1 MRTSTCAA
9 ALLAVLFAAAACQQ
23 TKVRGPHGEELTAT
37 APRWVTIH
45 RGESVPLTVGIDR
58 DRFSGPVTVSISQ
71 LPTGVAVDRRSQ
83 RVDTD
88 AATFALRANRDA
100 DLVAKQAVR
109 VTVRGPDGR
118 ETTQYVDLTV
128 AE

>member
-1 MRTSTCAA
+1 MRIPTCAA
-9 ALLAVLFAAAACQQ
+9 LAAVLFAAAACQQ
-23 TKVRGPHGEELTAT
+23 TSVRGPRGEELTAT
-37 APRWVTIH
+37 APKWVTIH

-58 DRFSGPVTVSISQ
+58 ERFSGPVTVSLSQ
-71 LPTGVAVDRRSQ
+71 LPSGVAVDRRSQ

-88 AATFALRANRDA
+88 AATFALSAKPDA
-100 DLVAKQAVR
+100 DLVARQALR
-109 VTVRGPDGR
+109 VTVKGPDGR